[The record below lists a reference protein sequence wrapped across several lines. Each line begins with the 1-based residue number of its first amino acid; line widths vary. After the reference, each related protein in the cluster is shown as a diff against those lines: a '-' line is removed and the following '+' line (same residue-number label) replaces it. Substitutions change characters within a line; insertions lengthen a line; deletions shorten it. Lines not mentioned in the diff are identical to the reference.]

1 MTDTATPPH
10 EFFELLR
17 QGRLNTVAKGEVID
31 TTDSRIPLTLVK
43 EGYIKRYSIT
53 PDGSQSIQIIHGPDS
68 FFPLTPICKELL
80 GQALY
85 VGPET
90 FYYETMTNSEIYTL
104 SFERF
109 VAEVQTN
116 AQLYRDLFYICGTR
130 LSWFIHEAEN
140 LATHDAYNRLA
151 HKLLFFTQQFGEETS
166 EGISIKLPL
175 THYDL
180 ASILN
185 VTRETVTANIIKLR
199 DKHLIKT
206 EHNILVLDVEGL
218 SAEAYS

>member
-90 FYYETMTNSEIYTL
+90 FYYETM
-104 SFERF
+104 
-109 VAEVQTN
+109 
-116 AQLYRDLFYICGTR
+116 YRDLFYICGTR